1 MARKSSAALEGKRG
15 YLTLR
20 DLFRWAD
27 RCSMADQPTQF
38 YDWERHFAEEG
49 FLVLASKVR
58 LEPEVEIVQKC
69 LEKIFKRSI
78 DPEALYELSEQNNSV
93 TRNDVLAILK
103 ATSNEDI
110 VWTRAAVRMAV
121 ITLHSLRFKEP
132 VLLVGETGCGKTQIC
147 QTLARVLERAL
158 VSINCHLNTESSDFL
173 GGLRP
178 NRGITEGDESL
189 FQWVDGPLVQVCRQ
203 RESEFRKHSNYGLQ
217 WGLEY

>member
-1 MARKSSAALEGKRG
+1 MTRKSSAALEGKRG

-27 RCSMADQPTQF
+27 RCSLADQPTQF

-58 LEPEVEIVQKC
+58 HPTEAETVQQC
-69 LEKIFKRSI
+69 LEKVFKRNI
-78 DPEALYELSEQNNSV
+78 DPEELYNLSASNKSV
-93 TRNDVLAILK
+93 TRDDVLAILN
-103 ATSNEDI
+103 ATSDSNEDI
-110 VWTRAAVRMAV
+110 VWTRSAIRMAV

-147 QTLARVLERAL
+147 QTLARVLSRAL

-178 NRGITEGDESL
+178 NRSISEGDEAL
-189 FQWVDGPLVQVCRQ
+189 FHWVDGPLIQVLLNTYC
-203 RESEFRKHSNYGLQ
+203 L
-217 WGLEY
+217 LL

>member
-1 MARKSSAALEGKRG
+1 MKSLSCICFQLARKSSAALEGKRG

-27 RCSMADQPTQF
+27 RCSLADQPTQF

-58 LEPEVEIVQKC
+58 IESEAETVQKC
-69 LEKIFKRSI
+69 LEKIFKRNI
-78 DPEALYELSEQNNSV
+78 NPEELYDLSEQNKSV
-93 TRNDVLAILK
+93 TRNDVLAILA
-103 ATSNEDI
+103 ATSDEDI
-110 VWTRAAVRMAV
+110 VWTRSAIRMAV
-121 ITLHSLRFKEP
+121 ITLHSLRFREP

-147 QTLARVLERAL
+147 QTLARVLSRAL

-178 NRGITEGDESL
+178 NRSISEDDEAL
-189 FQWVDGPLVQVCRQ
+189 FQWVDGPLVQVL
-203 RESEFRKHSNYGLQ
+203 NN
-217 WGLEY
+217 

>member
-27 RCSMADQPTQF
+27 RCSLTDQPTQF

-58 LEPEVEIVQKC
+58 LQAEAETIQKC
-69 LEKIFKRSI
+69 IEKVFKRNV
-78 DPEALYELSEQNNSV
+78 DPDELYDLSPTNKSV
-93 TRNDVLAILK
+93 TRDDVAAILAA
-103 ATSNEDI
+103 ATASNEDI
-110 VWTRAAVRMAV
+110 VWTKSAARMAV

-147 QTLARVLERAL
+147 QTLARVLSRAL
-158 VSINCHLNTESSDFL
+158 ISVNCHLNTESSDFL

-178 NRGITEGDESL
+178 NRSIRDGDEAL
-189 FQWVDGPLVQVCRQ
+189 FLWVDGPLVQVTLYVIAC
-203 RESEFRKHSNYGLQ
+203 SVFISLDC
-217 WGLEY
+217 

>member
-27 RCSMADQPTQF
+27 RCSLADQPTQF

-58 LEPEVEIVQKC
+58 IDSEAETVQKC

-78 DPEALYELSEQNNSV
+78 NPEELYELSEQNKSV
-93 TRNDVLAILK
+93 TRNDVLATLK
-103 ATSNEDI
+103 AATDEDI
-110 VWTRAAVRMAV
+110 VWTRSAIRMAV

-147 QTLARVLERAL
+147 QTLARVLSRAL

-178 NRGITEGDESL
+178 NRSISEDDEAL
-189 FQWVDGPLVQVCRQ
+189 FQWVDGPLVQVLIFDYKFYQ
-203 RESEFRKHSNYGLQ
+203 IYFSTSEIKNL
-217 WGLEY
+217 

>member
-27 RCSMADQPTQF
+27 RCSLADQPTQF

-58 LEPEVEIVQKC
+58 IDSEAETVQKC

-78 DPEALYELSEQNNSV
+78 NPEELYELSEQNKSV

-103 ATSNEDI
+103 AATDEDI
-110 VWTRAAVRMAV
+110 VWTRSAIRMAV

-147 QTLARVLERAL
+147 QTLARVLSRAL

-178 NRGITEGDESL
+178 NRSISEDDEAL
-189 FQWVDGPLVQVCRQ
+189 FQWVDGPLVQVLIFDYKFYQ
-203 RESEFRKHSNYGLQ
+203 IYFSTSEIKNL
-217 WGLEY
+217 